1 MNRSRLAKR
10 LVPLAAAP
18 LLLQPSAALADDS
31 EFWIELGAKGDIAPD
46 TALKVE
52 VEQRRK
58 AGPDEY
64 IVGAVVDRKVGDGFT
79 IGGGMEIHDIGG
91 FTEIRPFQ
99 QIGYSTGI
107 LSLRTRIEERF
118 YDDSDRMALR
128 LRQRVQL
135 SDDIA
140 PKLKAA
146 GSVELLYQLRDRND
160 GGPQRV
166 DQWRFNAGLTYRA
179 ADKLEVTGGY
189 LLQLRPRPGG
199 DTYTH
204 VPQVTATY
212 RF

>member
-1 MNRSRLAKR
+1 MQSVNRLAR
-10 LVPLAAAP
+10 LSPLAAAP
-18 LLLQPSAALADDS
+18 LLLQPTAAFADES
-31 EFWIELGAKGDIAPD
+31 EFWAELSAKGRIAPG
-46 TALKVE
+46 TSLKLE

-58 AGPDEY
+58 TGPEEY
-64 IVGAVVDRKVGDGFT
+64 IVGAVVDHEVGDGFS

-91 FTEIRPFQ
+91 FSEVRPYQ
-99 QIGYSTGI
+99 QVGYSTGI

-118 YDDSDRMALR
+118 YDDADRMALR

-135 SDDIA
+135 SGDVA

-179 ADKLEVTGGY
+179 AEKLEITGGY
-189 LLQLRPRPGG
+189 LLQLRPRTGG

-204 VPQVTATY
+204 VPQVSLAY

>member
-1 MNRSRLAKR
+1 MRPID
-10 LVPLAAAP
+10 LVARVLPLAAAT
-18 LLLQPSAALADDS
+18 LLLQPTAALADES
-31 EFWIELGAKGDIAPD
+31 EFWLEASAKGDIAPG
-46 TALKVE
+46 TALKLE

-64 IVGAVVDRKVGDGFT
+64 IVGATIDRDVANGLA
-79 IGGGMEIHDIGG
+79 IGGGVEIHDTGG

-99 QIGYSTGI
+99 QIGIATGI

-118 YDDSDRMALR
+118 YDNSDRMALR

-146 GSVELLYQLRDRND
+146 GSIELLYQLRDRNN
-160 GGPQRV
+160 GGPQRI
-166 DQWRFNAGLTYRA
+166 DQWRFNAGLTYRV
-179 ADKLEVTGGY
+179 ADRFDVTGGY

-204 VPQVTATY
+204 VPQASVAY